1 MHKRTPEVAILIPC
15 KDESTS
21 IAKVIKAFQRILPNS
36 SIYIGDNNSS
46 DGTAE
51 IAKNLG
57 CNVVFEF
64 QSGKGNTVRRLLRE
78 VEADYFV
85 LIDGDDTYETE
96 TVLEMLDKIVALNLD
111 MVIARRVTA
120 KMQKKSERRGHF
132 LGNLI
137 INKAF
142 NFIFKSNYQDVLSGY
157 RILSSDFAQTF
168 PSKSTG
174 FEIEVELNA
183 HASWMN
189 ASVLEIDSNY
199 KPRSDG
205 STSKLRTFNDGIKIF
220 KEIVVLSRRSKPI
233 RHFFVF
239 FFPFA
244 GIALYLVS
252 RAIVPYFSTGYV
264 KNVPSL
270 IVGTSLFL
278 LVCTMWSNFLVMEQS
293 ISNHL
298 SLTRVMQKRSKKID

>member
-1 MHKRTPEVAILIPC
+1 MLRKGLNVAILIPC
-15 KDESTS
+15 KNESIS
-21 IAKVIKAFQRILPNS
+21 IAKVIKDFQRVLPS
-36 SIYIGDNNSS
+36 STIYVGDNNSS
-46 DGTAE
+46 DNTAA
-51 IAKNLG
+51 IAKELG

-64 QSGKGNTVRRLLRE
+64 QSGKGNIVRRLFKE
-78 VEADYFV
+78 IDADYYV
-85 LIDGDDTYETE
+85 LVDGDDTYEAK
-96 TVLEMLDKIVALNLD
+96 TVLEMLDKMVALNLD
-111 MVIARRVTA
+111 MVIARRIVA
-120 KMQKKSERRGHF
+120 KMQKNAERRGHL
-132 LGNLI
+132 LGNQI

-142 NFIFKSNYQDVLSGY
+142 NYIFKSRYQDVLSGY

-199 KPRSDG
+199 RPRSDG
-205 STSKLRTFNDGIKIF
+205 SASKLRTFHDGTKIF
-220 KEIVVLSRRSKPI
+220 KEIVVLSQRSKPI
-233 RHFFVF
+233 RHFFIF

-270 IVGTSLFL
+270 IVGTSLIL
-278 LVCTMWSNFLVMEQS
+278 LMYTMWSNFLVMEQS

-298 SLTRVMQKRSKKID
+298 SLTRLLQKRNKKID